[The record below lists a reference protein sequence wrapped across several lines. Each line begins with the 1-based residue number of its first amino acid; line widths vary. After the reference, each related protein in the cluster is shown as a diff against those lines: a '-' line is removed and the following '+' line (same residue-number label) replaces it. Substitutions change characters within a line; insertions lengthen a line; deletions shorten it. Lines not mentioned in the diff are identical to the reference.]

1 MLWTEQTGYGSGLT
15 PNPAIHYVN
24 DVTISLG
31 RMPYP

>member
-31 RMPYP
+31 RMLP